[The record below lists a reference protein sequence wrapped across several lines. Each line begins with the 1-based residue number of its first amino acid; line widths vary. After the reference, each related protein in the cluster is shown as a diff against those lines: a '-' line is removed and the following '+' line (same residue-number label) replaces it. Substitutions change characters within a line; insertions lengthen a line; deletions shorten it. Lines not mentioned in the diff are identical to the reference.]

1 MKLIN
6 FLEFEPLKDI
16 MEKMKIDKD
25 EEIEIERIEKI
36 KIARIWKEISSLS
49 GLDVDINET
58 VSSENGYI
66 KYKEFDKLVA
76 YIRDQRYYKGEFSLR
91 KFHIA
96 YDCETLTKSRKSG
109 DASKYKIIQN
119 KSPEFTINILSEDG
133 KTIIESNVVKKLQVC
148 TKCLEALNYKN
159 FLNVSKFEQSKI
171 KNSFSFEE
179 FLGSEFDKN
188 EELIKSYN
196 LDDIEND
203 KVRLYPENW
212 DEISYN
218 YRKSKKWVC
227 EECGKDCSKNKLELD
242 VYHIDHDPSNSK
254 FYNLKAL
261 CKTCHSKIHPHMEK

>member
-76 YIRDQRYYKGEFSLR
+76 YIRDQRYYEGKLTLR

-109 DASKYKIIQN
+109 DASKFKIIQN

-133 KTIIESNVVKKLQVC
+133 KIVIESNVIKKLQVC

-159 FLNVSKFEQSKI
+159 FLNVSNFEKNKI
-171 KNSFSFEE
+171 RNNFSFEE
-179 FLGSEFDKN
+179 FLGTEFDKN

-218 YRKSKKWVC
+218 YRQSKKWVC
-227 EECGKDCSKNKLELD
+227 EECGKDCSKNKSELE
-242 VYHIDHDPSNSK
+242 VHHIDHDPSNSK

-261 CKTCHSKIHPHMEK
+261 CRTCHSKIHPHME

>member
-25 EEIEIERIEKI
+25 EKIEIERIEKI

-76 YIRDQRYYKGEFSLR
+76 YIRDQKYNKDGTFSLR
-91 KFHIA
+91 RFHIA
-96 YDCETLTKSRKSG
+96 YKCQILRDAREEGNASRF
-109 DASKYKIIQN
+109 KIVQN
-119 KSPEFTINILSEDG
+119 KSPEFLINILSNDAQN
-133 KTIIESNVVKKLQVC
+133 IIKSNFKAKLDVC
-148 TKCLEALNYKN
+148 RYCLSTLNYKN
-159 FLNVSKFEQSKI
+159 YLRVGKSERDKI
-171 KNSFSFEE
+171 WENFSFEE
-179 FLGSEFDKN
+179 FLGTEFDKN

-196 LDDIEND
+196 LDDMEND

-227 EECGKDCSKNKLELD
+227 EECGKDCSQTKSELE
-242 VYHIDHDPSNSK
+242 VHHIDHDPSNSK
-254 FYNLKAL
+254 LYNLKAL
-261 CKTCHSKIHPHMEK
+261 CRTCHSKIHPHMK

>member
-16 MEKMKIDKD
+16 MEKMKINKD
-25 EEIEIERIEKI
+25 EKIEIERIKKI
-36 KIARIWKEISSLS
+36 EIARIWKELSSLS

-76 YIRDQRYYKGEFSLR
+76 YIRDQRYYKGEFSLK

-96 YDCETLTKSRKSG
+96 YNCDTLIKSRGKDS
-109 DASKYKIIQN
+109 SKYKIVQN

-133 KTIIESNVVKKLQVC
+133 KTVLESNVIRKLDVC
-148 TKCLEALNYKN
+148 INCLKALNYKN
-159 FLNVSKFEQSKI
+159 FLNASKFEQIKI
-171 KNSFSFEE
+171 RDGFSFEE
-179 FLGSEFDKN
+179 FLGTEFDKN

-203 KVRLYPENW
+203 KIRLYPENW
-212 DEISYN
+212 EEISYN
-218 YRKSKKWVC
+218 YRKSKK
-227 EECGKDCSKNKLELD
+227 
-242 VYHIDHDPSNSK
+242 
-254 FYNLKAL
+254 
-261 CKTCHSKIHPHMEK
+261 

>member
-25 EEIEIERIEKI
+25 EEIEIKRIEKI

-76 YIRDQRYYKGEFSLR
+76 YIRDQRYYKSEFSLR

-159 FLNVSKFEQSKI
+159 FLIVSKFEQSKI
-171 KNSFSFEE
+171 KNRFSFEE

-203 KVRLYPENW
+203 KVRLYPKNW
-212 DEISYN
+212 DEISNN
-218 YRKSKKWVC
+218 YRKSKKWIC
-227 EECGKDCSKNKLELD
+227 EECGKDCSKNKSELE
-242 VYHIDHDPSNSK
+242 VHHIDHDPSNSK

>member
-6 FLEFEPLKDI
+6 FLEFEPLKEI

-25 EEIEIERIEKI
+25 ERIEIERIEKI
-36 KIARIWKEISSLS
+36 KIAGIWKELSSLS
-49 GLDVDINET
+49 GLDIDINET
-58 VSSENGYI
+58 DFSENGYI

-109 DASKYKIIQN
+109 DASKFKIIQN

-133 KTIIESNVVKKLQVC
+133 KTVIESNVVKKLQVC

-159 FLNVSKFEQSKI
+159 YLNVSNFEKNKI
-171 KNSFSFEE
+171 RNNFSFEE
-179 FLGSEFDKN
+179 FLGTEFDKN

-212 DEISYN
+212 DEISSN

-227 EECGKDCSKNKLELD
+227 EECGKDCSKNKSELE
-242 VYHIDHDPSNSK
+242 VHHIDHDPSNSK
-254 FYNLKAL
+254 LYNLKAL
-261 CKTCHSKIHPHMEK
+261 CRTCHSKIHPHME